1 MVIDSRPTQLKHISR
16 FHEPRQPTKTV
27 KACLLVYLDKA
38 TVPWASL
45 CVKGF
50 ETVVHVPMGV
60 FDYSIPENEPR
71 NSNRDHFCNRYL
83 CLKCPWYYEITR
95 LCTK

>member
-16 FHEPRQPTKTV
+16 FHVPRQPTKTV

-60 FDYSIPENEPR
+60 FD
-71 NSNRDHFCNRYL
+71 
-83 CLKCPWYYEITR
+83 
-95 LCTK
+95 